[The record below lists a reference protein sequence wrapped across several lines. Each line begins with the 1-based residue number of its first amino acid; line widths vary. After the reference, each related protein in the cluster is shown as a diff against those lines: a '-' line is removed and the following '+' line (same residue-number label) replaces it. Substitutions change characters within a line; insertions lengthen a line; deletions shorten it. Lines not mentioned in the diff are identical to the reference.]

1 MSESNPESTSS
12 STDTEN
18 NDSSRQ
24 NRQIAKRAFAA
35 EINDATHDF
44 KQSDEERAPNFA
56 LLPSGEIANRYFLV
70 GTVTEVNDV
79 GNEDEY
85 LQARVV
91 DPTGTVFVYA
101 GKYQPQA
108 AAFLNSL
115 ELPAYIAVTAKPS
128 TFESEGETYVS
139 LRPETITCVDEG
151 TRDRWVAE
159 TIERTEDRLD
169 AFPDSDSEFVAMS
182 RKQYGD
188 NLDLDTYR
196 EAVNDA
202 REDIGVDVDHHS
214 DGSESEN
221 TAENQHE
228 GDDATV
234 DEVEDGDPEEEA
246 VDEAEVAAAVANAEF
261 EE

>member
-1 MSESNPESTSS
+1 MSESNPEATSS

-18 NDSSRQ
+18 NDSDRQ
-24 NRQIAKRAFAA
+24 DRQVAKRAFAA
-35 EINDATHDF
+35 EINDATHVF

-56 LLPSGEIANRYFLV
+56 LLPSGEVANRYFLV

-91 DPTGTVFVYA
+91 DPTGTMFVYA
-101 GKYQPQA
+101 GEYQPQA
-108 AAFLNSL
+108 AAFLSSL
-115 ELPAYIAVTAKPS
+115 EPPAYVAVTAKPS

-139 LRPETITCVDEG
+139 LRPESITRVDNE

-159 TIERTEDRLD
+159 TIERTEARLD
-169 AFPDSDSEFVAMS
+169 AFPGSDSEFVAMS

-188 NLDLDTYR
+188 SLDLDTYR
-196 EAVNDA
+196 EAVADA
-202 REDIGVDVDHHS
+202 REDLGLGVDHRS

-221 TAENQHE
+221 TVENQHR
-228 GDDATV
+228 GDDATL
-234 DEVEDGDPEEEA
+234 DEDGDPEEEA
-246 VDEAEVAAAVANAEF
+246 FDESEVAAAVANAKLED
-261 EE
+261 

>member
-56 LLPSGEIANRYFLV
+56 LLPSGEVANRYFLV

-91 DPTGTVFVYA
+91 DPTGTMFVYA

-115 ELPAYIAVTAKPS
+115 ELPAYVAMTAKPS

-139 LRPETITCVDEG
+139 LRPETITRVDDE

-159 TIERTEDRLD
+159 TIECTEARLD
-169 AFPDSDSEFVAMS
+169 AFPGSDSGFVEMS
-182 RKQYGD
+182 REQYGD
-188 NLDLDTYR
+188 GLDLDTYR

-202 REDIGVDVDHHS
+202 REDLGMDVPDNS
-214 DGSESEN
+214 DDSESEPETEDQN
-221 TAENQHE
+221 E
-228 GDDATV
+228 GDDAGV
-234 DEVEDGDPEEEA
+234 DEDAEAEEEI
-246 VDEAEVAAAVANAEF
+246 VDEAEIAAAVANADVED
-261 EE
+261 